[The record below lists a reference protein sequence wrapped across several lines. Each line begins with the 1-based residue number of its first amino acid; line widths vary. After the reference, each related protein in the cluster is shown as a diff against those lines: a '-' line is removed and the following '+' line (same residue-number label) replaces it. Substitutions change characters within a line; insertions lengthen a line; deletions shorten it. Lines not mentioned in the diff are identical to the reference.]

1 VAALASILT
10 AGDLPATE
18 LHAARID
25 GEVVALDE
33 CFAPIDEVDGPWLRA
48 RALAVQFGDR
58 VLVGDSA
65 LWVHG
70 ALPVA
75 PALHHAARPRLT
87 TVARRGRLVVH
98 EGVPGPSD
106 LVAIAGVHVTS
117 AVRTAVDLARRSP
130 PQPRLLMRLLV
141 LERVGVD
148 ECLSW
153 LDAAPRMPGG
163 RVARLLLAEL
173 PGPVSL
179 RSLDTRHRPRRRAAR
194 R

>member
-1 VAALASILT
+1 MAALAPILT
-10 AGDLPATE
+10 MGDLPAAE

-25 GEVVALDE
+25 GELVAFDE

-48 RALAVQFGDR
+48 RTLAVQFGDH

-75 PALHHAARPRLT
+75 PAVHHAARTRLT
-87 TVARRGRLVVH
+87 TIARRGRLVVH
-98 EGVPGPSD
+98 EGVPRPHD
-106 LVAIAGVHVTS
+106 LVAIAGIRVTS
-117 AVRTAVDLARRSP
+117 PVRTAVDLARRSP
-130 PQPRLLMRLLV
+130 PQRRLLTRLLV
-141 LERVGVD
+141 LKRVSVD

-153 LDAAPRMPGG
+153 LDAAPRVPGG
-163 RVARLLLAEL
+163 RLARELLAEMS
-173 PGPVSL
+173 GPVSP
-179 RSLDTRHRPRRRAAR
+179 RSLDTRRRPRRRAAR